1 MGKFDGFLI
10 CSDVDS
16 TLTYEAGKVSDE
28 NAKAIKYFQDEGGL
42 FTLATG
48 RAPSFMEHFSDKLK
62 INAPIVSFNGTLLYD
77 TGKDEIIK
85 TWPMEKAVVYK
96 IFKYLQETY
105 PEIWHYS
112 FGVNTSINAQYEAKN
127 HRADDGTLDALF
139 DSFPDEMYKVLTVQ
153 SEPLTLEIKHD
164 LIQKFGDKLQFYRS
178 WNEGLE
184 YVSLESGKGIAVDYL
199 KKHLKG
205 QIHTTVGVG
214 DYENDITLIE
224 YADIG
229 YAVENSIDEVKKAAD
244 RITVK
249 NTENAIAAVIK
260 DLEETVLK

>member
-16 TLTYEAGKVSDE
+16 TLTYEAGKVSDK

-48 RAPSFMEHFSDKLK
+48 RAPSFMEHFSDKLR

-77 TGKDEIIK
+77 TYKDEIIK
-85 TWPMEKAVVYK
+85 TWPMDKATVYK
-96 IFKYLQETY
+96 VFKYLQKEY
-105 PEIWHYS
+105 PDIWHYS
-112 FGVNTSINAQYEAKN
+112 FGVNTSINAQYDAKS
-127 HRADDGTLDALF
+127 HSCDDGSLDELF
-139 DSFPDEMYKVLTVQ
+139 ETFPDEMYKVLTVQ
-153 SEPLTLEIKHD
+153 SEPLTLEIKND
-164 LIQKFGDKLQFYRS
+164 LISKFGEELQFYRS

-184 YVSLESGKGIAVDYL
+184 YVSLDSGKGIAVDYL
-199 KKHLKG
+199 KKHLNG

-214 DYENDITLIE
+214 DYENDITLLE

-229 YAVENSIDEVKKAAD
+229 YAVDNAVDAAKEAAD

-249 NTENAIAAVIK
+249 NTEHAIAAVIK
-260 DLEETVLK
+260 DLEGELL

>member
-77 TGKDEIIK
+77 TKEDKIIK
-85 TWPMEKAVVYK
+85 TWPMDRDTVHKVFNY
-96 IFKYLQETY
+96 IQEIY

-112 FGVNTSINAQYEAKN
+112 FGVNTSINAQYEAKK
-127 HRADDGTLDALF
+127 HSADDGTLDELF
-139 DSFPDEMYKVLTVQ
+139 TTFPNEMYKVLTVQ
-153 SEPLTLEIKHD
+153 SEDLTLELKRD
-164 LIQKFGDKLQFYRS
+164 LTRKFGDQLQFYRS

-184 YVSLESGKGIAVDYL
+184 YVSLESGKGIAVDHMKKYL
-199 KKHLKG
+199 NG
-205 QIHTTVGVG
+205 QVHTTVGIG
-214 DYENDITLIE
+214 DFENDITLIE

-229 YAVENSIDEVKKAAD
+229 YAVENSLESVKKVAD

-249 NTENAIAAVIK
+249 NTEHAIAAVIK
-260 DLEETVLK
+260 DLEETVL

>member
-77 TGKDEIIK
+77 TKEDKIIK
-85 TWPMEKAVVYK
+85 TWPMHKAMVYK
-96 IFKYLQETY
+96 VFKYLQKKY
-105 PEIWHYS
+105 PDVWHYS
-112 FGVNTSINAQYEAKN
+112 FGVNTSINAQYEAKD
-127 HRADDGTLDALF
+127 HSADDGTLDELF

-153 SEPLTLEIKHD
+153 SEALTLEMKEDFIET
-164 LIQKFGDKLQFYRS
+164 FGEEMQFYRS

-184 YVSLESGKGIAVDYL
+184 YVSKDSGKGVAVDHL
-199 KKHLKG
+199 KKHLNG

-214 DYENDITLIE
+214 DYENDITLLQ

-229 YAVENSIDEVKKAAD
+229 YAVDNSLDSVKAAAD

-249 NTENAIAAVIK
+249 NTEHAIAAVIK

>member
-48 RAPSFMEHFSDKLK
+48 RAPSFMEHFSDKLR
-62 INAPIVSFNGTLLYD
+62 INAPIVSFNGTLLFD
-77 TGKDEIIK
+77 TEKDEIIK
-85 TWPMEKAVVYK
+85 SWPMDKAAVYEV
-96 IFKYLQETY
+96 FKYLQKTY
-105 PEIWHYS
+105 PQIWHYS

-127 HRADDGTLDALF
+127 HTADDGTLDELF
-139 DSFPDEMYKVLTVQ
+139 DTFPNEMYKVLTVQ
-153 SEPLTLEIKHD
+153 SEDLTLEIKKD
-164 LIQKFGDKLQFYRS
+164 LINRFGNKLQFYRS

-184 YVSLESGKGIAVDYL
+184 YVSLESGKGIAVEHL
-199 KKHLKG
+199 RKHLNGK
-205 QIHTTVGVG
+205 IHTTVGVG

-229 YAVENSIDEVKKAAD
+229 YAVDNALDSVKAVAD
-244 RITVK
+244 RVTVK
-249 NTENAIAAVIK
+249 NTENAIAAVIN
-260 DLEETVLK
+260 DLERKTI

>member
-48 RAPSFMEHFSDKLK
+48 RAPSFLEHFKGQID

-77 TGKDEIIK
+77 TKKDDIIK
-85 TWPMEKAVVYK
+85 AWPMRKDVVYK
-96 IFKYLQETY
+96 VFKHLQRNY
-105 PEIWHYS
+105 PEVWHYS
-112 FGVNTSINAQYEAKN
+112 FGVNTSINAQYEAKE
-127 HRADDGTLDALF
+127 HTYDDGTLDALF
-139 DSFPDEMYKVLTVQ
+139 DTFPDEMYKVLTVQ
-153 SEPLTLEIKHD
+153 SESLTQEIKKD
-164 LIQKFGDKLQFYRS
+164 FIERFGDELQFYRS

-184 YVSLESGKGIAVDYL
+184 YVSLDSGKGIAVDYL
-199 KKHLKG
+199 KKYIG
-205 QIHTTVGVG
+205 GVHTTVGVG

-229 YAVENSIDEVKKAAD
+229 YAVENSLDCVKEKAN
-244 RITVK
+244 RVTVK
-249 NTENAIAAVIK
+249 NTENAIAAIIK
-260 DLEETVLK
+260 DLEDTVLK

>member
-28 NAKAIKYFQDEGGL
+28 NAKAIKYFQEEGGL

-77 TGKDEIIK
+77 TEKDEIIK
-85 TWPMEKAVVYK
+85 AWPMDKAIVYK
-96 IFKYLQETY
+96 VFKYVQKEY
-105 PEIWHYS
+105 PDLWHYS
-112 FGVNTSINAQYEAKN
+112 FGVNTTMNAQYEAKD
-127 HRADDGTLDALF
+127 HSADDGSLDELF
-139 DSFPDEMYKVLTVQ
+139 DTFPDEMYKVLTVQ
-153 SEPLTLEIKHD
+153 SEPRTLELKKD
-164 LIQKFGDKLQFYRS
+164 LIEKFGNELQFYRS

-184 YVSLESGKGIAVDYL
+184 YVSLESGKGIAVDHL

-229 YAVENSIDEVKKAAD
+229 YAVANSIDSVKEVAD

>member
-48 RAPSFMEHFSDKLK
+48 RAPSFMEHFSDRLK
-62 INAPIVSFNGTLLYD
+62 INAPIVSFNGTLLYNTETD
-77 TGKDEIIK
+77 KIIK
-85 TWPMEKAVVYK
+85 TWPMDKAVVYNV
-96 IFKYLQETY
+96 FKYLQKTY

-127 HRADDGTLDALF
+127 HSADDGTLDALF
-139 DSFPDEMYKVLTVQ
+139 DSFPNEMFKVLTVQ
-153 SEPLTLEIKHD
+153 SEPLTLEIKRD
-164 LIQKFGDKLQFYRS
+164 LIDKFGNQLQFYRS

-199 KKHLKG
+199 KQYLNG
-205 QIHTTVGVG
+205 RIHTTVGVG
-214 DYENDITLIE
+214 DYENDITLLQ

-229 YAVENSIDEVKKAAD
+229 YAVENSIDAVKEAAD

-249 NTENAIAAVIK
+249 NTEHAIAAVIK
-260 DLEETVLK
+260 DLENTVL

>member
-62 INAPIVSFNGTLLYD
+62 INAPVVSFNGTLLYD
-77 TGKDEIIK
+77 TEAEKIIK
-85 TWPMEKAVVYK
+85 TWPMRRETVRKV
-96 IFKYLQETY
+96 FKYLQKKF
-105 PEIWHYS
+105 PDVWHYS
-112 FGVNTSINAQYEAKN
+112 FGVNTSINAQYEAKD
-127 HRADDGTLDALF
+127 HTADDGTLDALF
-139 DSFPDEMYKVLTVQ
+139 DTFPDEMYKVLTVQ
-153 SEPLTLEIKHD
+153 SESLTLEMKAD
-164 LIQKFGDKLQFYRS
+164 LIKTFGEEMQFYRS

-184 YVSLESGKGIAVDYL
+184 FVSLESGKGIAVDHL
-199 KKHLKG
+199 KKHLNGK
-205 QIHTTVGVG
+205 IHTTVGIG

-229 YAVENSIDEVKKAAD
+229 YAVENALDSVKAIAD

-249 NTENAIAAVIK
+249 NTEHAIAAVIK
-260 DLEETVLK
+260 DLEKDL